1 MEELDRIA
9 EKVRKELEAK
19 NAARDA
25 ALAASRELI
34 RHCALSIR
42 ATHRAEYE
50 EAAQLLARTRE
61 IAGQMKGRVSAYP
74 DLYFT
79 GYVQDAL
86 KEMAEAHIVY
96 ALITGEKLPD
106 PDVLGV
112 DYAAFL
118 NGLGEAAGE
127 LRRYSLDIVR
137 HGSSERCETVL
148 AAMEDIYSLLVTMDF
163 PDALKEMAE
172 AHIVYA
178 LITNEK
184 LPDPDALG
192 VDYAAFLN
200 GLGEAAGELRRYSL
214 DIVRH
219 GSSERCETV
228 LAAMEDIYSLL
239 VTMDFPDALTGGLR
253 RTTDMVRGVLERTRG
268 DLTIAARQ
276 EKLEKTL
283 HEFESRFKG

>member
-1 MEELDRIA
+1 MQELDLIA
-9 EKVRKELEAK
+9 DKVRKDFETK

-42 ATHRAEYE
+42 ATHRAEYA
-50 EAAQLLARTRE
+50 EAARLLARARE
-61 IAGQMKGRVSAYP
+61 IAAQMKAGVAAYP

-86 KEMAEAHIVY
+86 KEMAEAHIVH
-96 ALITGEKLPD
+96 ALITGEKIPD
-106 PDVLGV
+106 PDALGV
-112 DYAAFL
+112 DYAAYL

-127 LRRYSLDIVR
+127 LRRYALDIVR
-137 HGSSERCETVL
+137 HG
-148 AAMEDIYSLLVTMDF
+148 
-163 PDALKEMAE
+163 
-172 AHIVYA
+172 
-178 LITNEK
+178 N
-184 LPDPDALG
+184 
-192 VDYAAFLN
+192 
-200 GLGEAAGELRRYSL
+200 
-214 DIVRH
+214 
-219 GSSERCETV
+219 SERCETV

-276 EKLEKTL
+276 EMLEKTL
-283 HEFESRFKG
+283 HEFEERFKRQA

>member
-1 MEELDRIA
+1 MQELDLIA
-9 EKVRKELEAK
+9 DKVRKNFEAK

-42 ATHRAEYE
+42 ATHRGEYA
-50 EAAQLLARTRE
+50 EAAQLLARARE
-61 IAGQMKGRVSAYP
+61 IAAQMKGSVAAYP

-86 KEMAEAHIVY
+86 KEMAEAHIVH
-96 ALITGEKLPD
+96 ALITDASAKIPD
-106 PDVLGV
+106 PDALGV
-112 DYAAFL
+112 DYAAYL

-127 LRRYSLDIVR
+127 LRRY
-137 HGSSERCETVL
+137 
-148 AAMEDIYSLLVTMDF
+148 A
-163 PDALKEMAE
+163 
-172 AHIVYA
+172 
-178 LITNEK
+178 
-184 LPDPDALG
+184 
-192 VDYAAFLN
+192 
-200 GLGEAAGELRRYSL
+200 L

-268 DLTIAARQ
+268 DLTVAARQ

-283 HEFESRFKG
+283 HEFEDKFKG